1 MKSLNQSGG
10 GGLQKALD
18 RSVRTMSSTASI
30 AFAAFLISLTGYAV
44 EATQLEGT
52 SVASK
57 LAFAAYVPFLMWGI
71 FAYLLLGRMLAC
83 KLRHSNRVWGIFLL
97 VWLVIGGWVCYMLSL
112 VSTFLLFYIAT
123 HVQYLTWIPVGLS
136 VNEIC
141 YAAFMLAA
149 VINGPLMVA
158 FYVHGNATD
167 SRKRLNS

>member
-1 MKSLNQSGG
+1 MKSINQPGR

-18 RSVRTMSSTASI
+18 SLVRTMSSTASI
-30 AFAAFLISLTGYAV
+30 VFAAFFISLIGYAV
-44 EATQLEGT
+44 ATTQLEGT

-71 FAYLLLGRMLAC
+71 FVYLFLGRMLAC
-83 KLRHSNRVWGIFLL
+83 KLRKSSRVWGILLL

-112 VSTFLLFYIAT
+112 MSTFLLFYLAT

-141 YAAFMLAA
+141 YAAVILAA
-149 VINGPLMVA
+149 VINGSLMLI
-158 FYVHGNATD
+158 FYLYGNATD
-167 SRKRLNS
+167 SRERLYS